1 MSQLVKHDTG
11 TGAGLH
17 SNPRD
22 SSSPGLPAERSKDRL
37 IGRLLAGC
45 AVIGSLF
52 FAYELGARVTLPER
66 ERQHEDSPSRPDSV
80 APNAA
85 PGAEERA
92 QHAHADEHAAG
103 AASPPIRPLEPGPP
117 SNEPAEPPREPSPR
131 EHRDRVLRE
140 LRASGPDHRLFA
152 PASAVVGAWTSK
164 LAKLGAAG
172 TFEPLECYAKGCSV
186 TVVHASAVKA
196 EEATE
201 VITRTREFNGWQAG
215 KMRSGLIEH
224 DGDRVEV
231 TWILDAPPP
240 DSPVLPEE
248 LPRDDLDELVE
259 RGSGR

>member
-1 MSQLVKHDTG
+1 M
-11 TGAGLH
+11 
-17 SNPRD
+17 
-22 SSSPGLPAERSKDRL
+22 
-37 IGRLLAGC
+37 
-45 AVIGSLF
+45 
-52 FAYELGARVTLPER
+52 
-66 ERQHEDSPSRPDSV
+66 
-80 APNAA
+80 
-85 PGAEERA
+85 
-92 QHAHADEHAAG
+92 
-103 AASPPIRPLEPGPP
+103 
-117 SNEPAEPPREPSPR
+117 
-131 EHRDRVLRE
+131 RE

-172 TFEPLECYAKGCSV
+172 AFGPLECYAKGCSV

-259 RGSGR
+259 RGFGR

>member
-52 FAYELGARVTLPER
+52 FAYELGARATLPER
-66 ERQHEDSPSRPDSV
+66 ERQHEDSPSRPGSV

-196 EEATE
+196 EEATA

>member
-1 MSQLVKHDTG
+1 MSQLIKHEPGTG
-11 TGAGLH
+11 TGLH

-22 SSSPGLPAERSKDRL
+22 SSSPGLPAERSKDRWT
-37 IGRLLAGC
+37 GRLLAGC

-52 FAYELGARVTLPER
+52 FAYELGARATLPER
-66 ERQHEDSPSRPDSV
+66 ERQDEDSPSRQGSV

-92 QHAHADEHAAG
+92 QHAQADEHGAG
-103 AASPPIRPLEPGPP
+103 AASPPVRPVEPGPP
-117 SNEPAEPPREPSPR
+117 SSEPAEPRREPSPR

-152 PASAVVGAWTSK
+152 PASAVVDAWTSK

-172 TFEPLECYAKGCSV
+172 AFEPLECYAKGCSV

-201 VITRTREFNGWQAG
+201 VITRTREFTGWQAG
-215 KMRSGLIEH
+215 KMRSGLIERG
-224 DGDRVEV
+224 GDRVEV

-248 LPRDDLDELVE
+248 LPRDNLDELVV

>member
-1 MSQLVKHDTG
+1 M
-11 TGAGLH
+11 
-17 SNPRD
+17 
-22 SSSPGLPAERSKDRL
+22 
-37 IGRLLAGC
+37 
-45 AVIGSLF
+45 IGSLF
-52 FAYELGARVTLPER
+52 FAYELGARATLPGR
-66 ERQHEDSPSRPDSV
+66 ERQHDDSPSRQGSI

-85 PGAEERA
+85 PGAEDLA
-92 QHAHADEHAAG
+92 QHARADEHAAG
-103 AASPPIRPLEPGPP
+103 AASPPVRLVEPGPP
-117 SNEPAEPPREPSPR
+117 SSEPAAPPREPSPR

-164 LAKLGAAG
+164 LAQLGAPGA
-172 TFEPLECYAKGCSV
+172 FEPLECYAKGCSV

-201 VITRTREFNGWQAG
+201 VITRTREFSGWQAG

-248 LPRDDLDELVE
+248 LPRDNLDELVE

>member
-1 MSQLVKHDTG
+1 MSQLVKHEPGTG
-11 TGAGLH
+11 TGLP

-22 SSSPGLPAERSKDRL
+22 SSSPGLPAERSKGRL
-37 IGRLLAGC
+37 IRRLLAGC
-45 AVIGSLF
+45 AVIGALF
-52 FAYELGARVTLPER
+52 FAYELGARATLPER
-66 ERQHEDSPSRPDSV
+66 ERQHED

-85 PGAEERA
+85 PGAEDLA
-92 QHAHADEHAAG
+92 QHARADERAAG
-103 AASPPIRPLEPGPP
+103 AASPPVPPVDPGPP
-117 SNEPAEPPREPSPR
+117 SSEPAESPRGPSPR

-152 PASAVVGAWTSK
+152 PASAVVDAWTSK

-201 VITRTREFNGWQAG
+201 VITRTGEFHGWQAG

-240 DSPVLPEE
+240 DSPVLPEA
-248 LPRDDLDELVE
+248 LPRDNLDELVE